1 MDLDTN
7 HQNLASFPNHLA
19 TNNVSALDTSATNN
33 SILYG
38 TNSLDNIQLKPTNSA
53 ICPAPI
59 SPSSSVFSTSEHEI
73 YRMQNDTTGQHNDS
87 SNNIAAKLPKQFRLL
102 IERKILVEILRDDYD
117 IKQNA
122 SIDCDQ
128 KPIDSPQTCLIS
140 NQKPRRQRTHFT
152 SHQLTELENWFARN
166 RYPDMA
172 TREEIAL
179 WISLTEPRVRVR
191 FY

>member
-87 SNNIAAKLPKQFRLL
+87 SNNIAAKLPKRNNFFVPL
-102 IERKILVEILRDDYD
+102 IIIAHISVIF
-117 IKQNA
+117 
-122 SIDCDQ
+122 C
-128 KPIDSPQTCLIS
+128 TCC
-140 NQKPRRQRTHFT
+140 K
-152 SHQLTELENWFARN
+152 
-166 RYPDMA
+166 
-172 TREEIAL
+172 
-179 WISLTEPRVRVR
+179 
-191 FY
+191 